1 MVTIQSATSVDALLG
16 NVFVPNILALHL
28 RTLSPISS
36 LGGGGR
42 GGTCNSRNIAAY
54 HVLLNIPNTN

>member
-1 MVTIQSATSVDALLG
+1 MVTMQSATSVDAVLG
-16 NVFVPNILALHL
+16 NVFVPNILARHL

-36 LGGGGR
+36 WGGG